1 MSRRLHR
8 QRGLTL
14 IEVLISIVIFA
25 VGILGLTK
33 IMNRAAL
40 TEAEALQRAQ
50 AMALAHDMA
59 DRIMANRANAAAYL
73 GTVSSTGTVSGAA
86 CNTAGTRAAVDLC
99 QWSDALRGAAMVEE
113 GAARVGSMIGAQ
125 ACIEQLP
132 FGAGAYAVTVA
143 WQGLMGTGAPDNACG
158 TGSFGSEDLRRTY
171 TYTFQIATLAAP

>member
-1 MSRRLHR
+1 MSRRPQR

-14 IEVLISIVIFA
+14 IEVLITIVIFA

-50 AMALAHDMA
+50 AMVLAQDLA
-59 DRIMANRANAAAYL
+59 DRMMANRANAASYL
-73 GTVSSTGTVSGAA
+73 GSVAASGTIQGAA
-86 CNTAGTRAAVDLC
+86 CNALGTRAEVDLC
-99 QWSDALRGAAMVEE
+99 QWSDVLRGAAMIEE
-113 GAARVGSMIGAQ
+113 GGARVGSMIGAR

-132 FGAGAYAVTVA
+132 FGAGTYAVTIA
-143 WQGLMGTGAPDNACG
+143 WQGLMGTGTPDNGCG

-171 TYTFQIATLAAP
+171 SYTFQIANLAAP